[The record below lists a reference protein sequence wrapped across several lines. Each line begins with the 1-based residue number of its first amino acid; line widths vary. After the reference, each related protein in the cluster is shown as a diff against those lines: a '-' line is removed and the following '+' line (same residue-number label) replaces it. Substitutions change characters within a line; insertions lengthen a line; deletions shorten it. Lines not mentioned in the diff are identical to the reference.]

1 MKRLL
6 WLALT
11 LFIISPVA
19 QAEYVAYAVI
29 DGNKKP
35 LPERIDEIPAEDL
48 IKVEWGKYNGNKSR
62 VGVMKVDNKTS
73 SRTVVINSSHRGHGL
88 YGGLYGGSGTT
99 EYSVGGS
106 GVPVEGIDAILT
118 DTLHRSGRFR
128 VVERTALNK
137 TFAEQDLVNTGRIS
151 RPSGA
156 RTGKTLGAQ
165 YLIQAVVTSYE
176 PNFSGNSIGAGGLVS
191 GFLGGLSV
199 SSKKSMV
206 GMNFRLIDA
215 ETSEIVYTKQ
225 VSAVLEESG
234 IGFGGLG
241 FGGGGIGGGFVNS
254 YSKTPIGQAVI
265 AAINMGV
272 YDLIKQVGAEPVKG
286 SVVKASKGKIYI
298 NLGKGVVKTGD
309 ILTLLAA
316 GEALIDPETGISLGG
331 DDEEIGNIQ
340 VVSVKKKYAIAKA
353 VGSINGK
360 IHKGDKVHAHT
371 APSHLEFGPAW
382 KTESIFGGDSSDNTT
397 ADSGDEDA
405 FDE

>member
-6 WLALT
+6 LLALS
-11 LFIISPVA
+11 LSMALSAA

-35 LPERIDEIPAEDL
+35 LPESVDEIPAKDL
-48 IKVEWGKYNGNKSR
+48 IKVEWGKYKGNKSR

-88 YGGLYGGSGTT
+88 YSGLYGGGRTT

-128 VVERTALNK
+128 VVERTVLNK

-156 RTGKTLGAQ
+156 KTGKTLGAQ

-176 PNFSGNSIGAGGLVS
+176 PNFAGNSIGAGGLVS
-191 GFLGGLSV
+191 GFLGGLSIN
-199 SSKKSMV
+199 SKKSMV
-206 GMNFRLIDA
+206 GMNFRLIDS

-234 IGFGGLG
+234 LSFGGLG
-241 FGGGGIGGGFVNS
+241 FGGGGIGGGFMSS

-272 YDLIKQVGAEPVKG
+272 YDLIKQVGAEPVRG
-286 SVVKASKGKIYI
+286 SVIKATRGGKIYI
-298 NLGKGVVKTGD
+298 NLGKGVVKPGD
-309 ILTLLAA
+309 TLTLLAA

-331 DDEEIGNIQ
+331 DDEEIGSIQ
-340 VVSVKKKYAIAKA
+340 VVSVKKKYAIAKV
-353 VGSINGK
+353 VGNVSGK
-360 IHKGDKVHAHT
+360 VNKGDKVHAHT
-371 APSHLEFGPAW
+371 APTHMEFGPAW
-382 KTESIFGGDSSDNTT
+382 KTESFLGGDSSNNSSD
-397 ADSGDEDA
+397 DSDEDS
-405 FDE
+405 FE